1 MLKLLSQLFLQFFHV
16 GVFSFGGGYATLPFL
31 YDIADKFH
39 WYSAKQLTDM
49 LAISS
54 ITPGP
59 VGVNVATF
67 AGFTTAGI
75 LGSLVATTA
84 IILPSYIIV
93 TIVFKVI
100 DKFRTNRNIKGAIRG
115 LKPAGCALLSAV
127 GIKLLFTSN
136 LHLLGTLILLGF
148 LILSI
153 KKKQDPLFYLGISA
167 IGPGLYKE
175 IPAMISSKQS
185 GLSSFMKEVIPGDS
199 NWNTPAVFP
208 SPIIL

>member
-148 LILSI
+148 LILST

-167 IGPGLYKE
+167 ILGL
-175 IPAMISSKQS
+175 II
-185 GLSSFMKEVIPGDS
+185 GHF
-199 NWNTPAVFP
+199 NWIGV
-208 SPIIL
+208 

>member
-115 LKPAGCALLSAV
+115 CALLSAG

-167 IGPGLYKE
+167 ILGL
-175 IPAMISSKQS
+175 II
-185 GLSSFMKEVIPGDS
+185 GHF
-199 NWNTPAVFP
+199 NWIGV
-208 SPIIL
+208 

>member
-1 MLKLLSQLFLQFFHV
+1 MNLFIQLFLQFFHV

-31 YDIADKFH
+31 YDIAEKYH

-67 AGFTTAGI
+67 AGFATSGI
-75 LGSLVATTA
+75 LGSLIATTA

-93 TIVFKVI
+93 TIVYKVL
-100 DKFRTNRNIKGAIRG
+100 DKFRTNRNVNGAIRG

-136 LHLLGTLILLGF
+136 LHLLGTLILVAFVVASL
-148 LILSI
+148 
-153 KKKQDPLFYLGISA
+153 KQKHDPLFYLGISA
-167 IGPGLYKE
+167 VLGLVIGY
-175 IPAMISSKQS
+175 
-185 GLSSFMKEVIPGDS
+185 F
-199 NWNTPAVFP
+199 NWIGV
-208 SPIIL
+208 

>member
-67 AGFTTAGI
+67 AGFTTARI
-75 LGSLVATTA
+75 LGSLVATSA

-167 IGPGLYKE
+167 ILGL
-175 IPAMISSKQS
+175 II
-185 GLSSFMKEVIPGDS
+185 GHF
-199 NWNTPAVFP
+199 NWIGV
-208 SPIIL
+208 

>member
-1 MLKLLSQLFLQFFHV
+1 MNLFIQLFLQFFHV

-31 YDIADKFH
+31 YDIAEKYH

-67 AGFTTAGI
+67 AGFATSGI
-75 LGSLVATTA
+75 LGSLIATTA

-93 TIVFKVI
+93 TIVYKVL
-100 DKFRTNRNIKGAIRG
+100 DKFKTNRNVKGSIRG

-136 LHLLGTLILLGF
+136 LHLLGTLILVAFVVASL
-148 LILSI
+148 
-153 KKKQDPLFYLGISA
+153 KQKHDPLFYLGISTVLGLV
-167 IGPGLYKE
+167 IGY
-175 IPAMISSKQS
+175 
-185 GLSSFMKEVIPGDS
+185 F
-199 NWNTPAVFP
+199 NWIGV
-208 SPIIL
+208 

>member
-75 LGSLVATTA
+75 LGSLAATTA

-167 IGPGLYKE
+167 TLGLIIGH
-175 IPAMISSKQS
+175 
-185 GLSSFMKEVIPGDS
+185 F
-199 NWNTPAVFP
+199 NWIGV
-208 SPIIL
+208 

>member
-1 MLKLLSQLFLQFFHV
+1 MRLFFQLFVQFFHV

-31 YDIADKFH
+31 YNIAEKYH
-39 WYSAKQLTDM
+39 WYTTKQLTDM

-67 AGFTTAGI
+67 AGFSTSGI
-75 LGSLVATTA
+75 LGAAIATTA

-93 TIVFKVI
+93 TIVYKVL
-100 DKFRTNRNIKGAIRG
+100 DKFKTNRNVQGAIRG

-136 LHLLGTLILLGF
+136 LHLLGTLLLVGF
-148 LILSI
+148 IATSFV
-153 KKKQDPLFYLGISA
+153 KKQDPLFYLGISA
-167 IGPGLYKE
+167 LIG
-175 IPAMISSKQS
+175 MII
-185 GLSSFMKEVIPGDS
+185 GHF
-199 NWNTPAVFP
+199 NWIGV
-208 SPIIL
+208 

>member
-1 MLKLLSQLFLQFFHV
+1 MNLFIQLFLQFFHV

-31 YDIADKFH
+31 YDIAEKYH

-67 AGFTTAGI
+67 AGFATSGI
-75 LGSLVATTA
+75 LGSLIATTA

-93 TIVFKVI
+93 TIVYKVL
-100 DKFRTNRNIKGAIRG
+100 DKFKTNRNVKGSIRG

-136 LHLLGTLILLGF
+136 LHLLGTLILVAFVVASL
-148 LILSI
+148 
-153 KKKQDPLFYLGISA
+153 KQKHDPLFYLGISA
-167 IGPGLYKE
+167 VLGLVIGY
-175 IPAMISSKQS
+175 
-185 GLSSFMKEVIPGDS
+185 F
-199 NWNTPAVFP
+199 NWIGV
-208 SPIIL
+208 

>member
-1 MLKLLSQLFLQFFHV
+1 MNLFIQLFLQFFHV

-31 YDIADKFH
+31 YDIAEKYH

-67 AGFTTAGI
+67 AGFATSGI
-75 LGSLVATTA
+75 LGSLIATTA

-93 TIVFKVI
+93 TIVYKVLNKFK
-100 DKFRTNRNIKGAIRG
+100 TNRNVKGAIRG

-136 LHLLGTLILLGF
+136 LHLLGTLILVAFVVASL
-148 LILSI
+148 
-153 KKKQDPLFYLGISA
+153 KQKHDPLFYLGISA
-167 IGPGLYKE
+167 VLGLVIGY
-175 IPAMISSKQS
+175 
-185 GLSSFMKEVIPGDS
+185 F
-199 NWNTPAVFP
+199 NWIGV
-208 SPIIL
+208 

>member
-67 AGFTTAGI
+67 AGFTTVGI

-167 IGPGLYKE
+167 ILGL
-175 IPAMISSKQS
+175 II
-185 GLSSFMKEVIPGDS
+185 GHF
-199 NWNTPAVFP
+199 NWIGV
-208 SPIIL
+208 

>member
-67 AGFTTAGI
+67 AGFITAGI

-167 IGPGLYKE
+167 ILGL
-175 IPAMISSKQS
+175 II
-185 GLSSFMKEVIPGDS
+185 GHF
-199 NWNTPAVFP
+199 NWIGV
-208 SPIIL
+208 

>member
-1 MLKLLSQLFLQFFHV
+1 MNLFIHLFLQFFHV

-31 YDIADKFH
+31 YDIAEKYH

-59 VGVNVATF
+59 IGVNVATF
-67 AGFTTAGI
+67 AGFATSGI
-75 LGSLVATTA
+75 LGSLIATTA

-93 TIVFKVI
+93 TIVYKVL
-100 DKFRTNRNIKGAIRG
+100 DKFRTNRNVKGAIRG

-136 LHLLGTLILLGF
+136 LHLLGTLILVAFVVASL
-148 LILSI
+148 
-153 KKKQDPLFYLGISA
+153 KQKHDPLFYLGISA
-167 IGPGLYKE
+167 VLGLVIGY
-175 IPAMISSKQS
+175 
-185 GLSSFMKEVIPGDS
+185 F
-199 NWNTPAVFP
+199 NWIGV
-208 SPIIL
+208 

>member
-153 KKKQDPLFYLGISA
+153 QKKQDPLFYLGISA
-167 IGPGLYKE
+167 ILGL
-175 IPAMISSKQS
+175 II
-185 GLSSFMKEVIPGDS
+185 GHF
-199 NWNTPAVFP
+199 NWIGV
-208 SPIIL
+208 

>member
-167 IGPGLYKE
+167 TLGLIIGH
-175 IPAMISSKQS
+175 
-185 GLSSFMKEVIPGDS
+185 F
-199 NWNTPAVFP
+199 NWIGV
-208 SPIIL
+208 

>member
-127 GIKLLFTSN
+127 GIKLLFSSN

-167 IGPGLYKE
+167 LLGLIIGH
-175 IPAMISSKQS
+175 
-185 GLSSFMKEVIPGDS
+185 F
-199 NWNTPAVFP
+199 NWIGV
-208 SPIIL
+208 

>member
-115 LKPAGCALLSAV
+115 LKPAGCALLSVV

-167 IGPGLYKE
+167 ILGL
-175 IPAMISSKQS
+175 II
-185 GLSSFMKEVIPGDS
+185 GHF
-199 NWNTPAVFP
+199 NWIGV
-208 SPIIL
+208 

>member
-1 MLKLLSQLFLQFFHV
+1 MNLFIQLFLQFFHV

-31 YDIADKFH
+31 YDIAEKYH

-59 VGVNVATF
+59 IGVNVATF
-67 AGFTTAGI
+67 AGFATSGI
-75 LGSLVATTA
+75 LGSLIATTA

-93 TIVFKVI
+93 TIVYKVL
-100 DKFRTNRNIKGAIRG
+100 DKFRTNRNVKGAIRG

-136 LHLLGTLILLGF
+136 LHLLGTLILLAF
-148 LILSI
+148 VVASF
-153 KKKQDPLFYLGISA
+153 KQKHDPLFYLGISA
-167 IGPGLYKE
+167 VLGLVIGY
-175 IPAMISSKQS
+175 
-185 GLSSFMKEVIPGDS
+185 F
-199 NWNTPAVFP
+199 NWIGV
-208 SPIIL
+208 

>member
-1 MLKLLSQLFLQFFHV
+1 MNLFIQLFLQFFHV

-31 YDIADKFH
+31 YDIAEKYH

-59 VGVNVATF
+59 IGVNVATF
-67 AGFTTAGI
+67 AGFATFGI
-75 LGSLVATTA
+75 LGSLIATTA

-93 TIVFKVI
+93 TIVYKVL
-100 DKFRTNRNIKGAIRG
+100 DKFRTNRNVKGAIRG

-136 LHLLGTLILLGF
+136 LHLLGTLILVAFVVASL
-148 LILSI
+148 
-153 KKKQDPLFYLGISA
+153 KQKHDPLFYLGISA
-167 IGPGLYKE
+167 VLGLVIGY
-175 IPAMISSKQS
+175 
-185 GLSSFMKEVIPGDS
+185 F
-199 NWNTPAVFP
+199 NWIGV
-208 SPIIL
+208 

>member
-1 MLKLLSQLFLQFFHV
+1 MNLFIQLFLQFFHV

-31 YDIADKFH
+31 YDIAEKYH

-59 VGVNVATF
+59 IGVNVATF
-67 AGFTTAGI
+67 AGFATSGI
-75 LGSLVATTA
+75 LGSLIATTA

-93 TIVFKVI
+93 TIVYKVL
-100 DKFRTNRNIKGAIRG
+100 DKFRTSRNVKGAIRG

-136 LHLLGTLILLGF
+136 LHLLGTLILVAFVVASL
-148 LILSI
+148 
-153 KKKQDPLFYLGISA
+153 KQKHDPLFYLGISA
-167 IGPGLYKE
+167 VLGLVIGY
-175 IPAMISSKQS
+175 
-185 GLSSFMKEVIPGDS
+185 F
-199 NWNTPAVFP
+199 NWIGV
-208 SPIIL
+208 

>member
-93 TIVFKVI
+93 TVVFKVI

-167 IGPGLYKE
+167 ILGL
-175 IPAMISSKQS
+175 II
-185 GLSSFMKEVIPGDS
+185 GHF
-199 NWNTPAVFP
+199 NWIGV
-208 SPIIL
+208 

>member
-1 MLKLLSQLFLQFFHV
+1 MLKLISQLFLQFFHV

-167 IGPGLYKE
+167 ILGL
-175 IPAMISSKQS
+175 II
-185 GLSSFMKEVIPGDS
+185 GHF
-199 NWNTPAVFP
+199 NWIGV
-208 SPIIL
+208 